1 MDADSSSGA
10 MGENALHDAIQHM
23 DTSKGT
29 LSTKIGTRRKAMRPT
44 KTKPSAHAKTPLPE
58 IGHKMKNV
66 DQREGNTDLDVDNKK
81 RAKIEKAVV
90 SLSSTMAEAG
100 DQPCRAQ

>member
-44 KTKPSAHAKTPLPE
+44 KTKPSTHAKTPLPE
-58 IGHKMKNV
+58 VGHKMKNV

-90 SLSSTMAEAG
+90 ALSSTMAEAG